1 MHEIQAPS
9 CHLLTSILY
18 QLPCC
23 EVSLN
28 VYLGSKSTTLPW
40 ASGPFYVLLP
50 FLDTAFL
57 LVSISWVSS
66 KATPPAG
73 LPWPP
78 RSAILHPE
86 WAYNAWADCSY
97 IILIIYWWILSIN
110 SSSLQKK
117 FLFFFFHKIDISK
130 SLRIPISY
138 VNYKH
143 KFKLIRSVVLLYIK
157 AFVTLSFLFYC
168 YIF

>member
-1 MHEIQAPS
+1 MRFKPPG

-18 QLPCC
+18 KLPCC

-28 VYLGSKSTTLPW
+28 VYLGPKSTPFPW

-50 FLDTAFL
+50 LLDTAFF

-78 RSAILHPE
+78 GSATLHPE
-86 WAYNAWADCSY
+86 WTYNAWAGCSY

-110 SSSLQKK
+110 LSSLQKR
-117 FLFFFFHKIDISK
+117 LFFFYKIGISK

-143 KFKLIRSVVLLYIK
+143 KFKLIHSVVLFYIK

-168 YIF
+168 YSFLKN

>member
-1 MHEIQAPS
+1 MSTWDLKAP
-9 CHLLTSILY
+9 HFPGLH
-18 QLPCC
+18 
-23 EVSLN
+23 
-28 VYLGSKSTTLPW
+28 G
-40 ASGPFYVLLP
+40 AFYVLLP

-66 KATPPAG
+66 KATPPVG

-78 RSAILHPE
+78 GSAMLHPE
-86 WAYNAWADCSY
+86 WTYDAWADCSY

-110 SSSLQKK
+110 LSSLQKR
-117 FLFFFFHKIDISK
+117 LFFFFYKIGISK

-143 KFKLIRSVVLLYIK
+143 KFKLILSVVLFYIK

-168 YIF
+168 YIFKKD